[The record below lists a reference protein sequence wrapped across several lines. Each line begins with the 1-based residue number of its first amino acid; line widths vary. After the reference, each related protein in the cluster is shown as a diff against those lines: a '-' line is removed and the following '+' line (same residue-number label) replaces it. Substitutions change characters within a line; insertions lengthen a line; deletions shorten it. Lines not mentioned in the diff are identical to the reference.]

1 MKRNPMMLKNK
12 PLNGTHLTVVG
23 NSIFLLALQE
33 GINLSSAIMKRN
45 PMMLKN
51 KPLN

>member
-1 MKRNPMMLKNK
+1 MKRNPMMLKKK

-33 GINLSSAIMKRN
+33 GIKSFFSNNEKKSYDAKE
-45 PMMLKN
+45 
-51 KPLN
+51 